1 MIDKEKI
8 DNYGGSTNK
17 MQKQDWRETSIRPLT
32 LHHISNK
39 LFIFLLVKKQIK
51 LIFFGEINKNI

>member
-1 MIDKEKI
+1 MNVKEKI

-32 LHHISNK
+32 LDHISNK

-51 LIFFGEINKNI
+51 LIFLEKLINI

>member
-1 MIDKEKI
+1 MNVKEKI

-32 LHHISNK
+32 LDHISNK
-39 LFIFLLVKKQIK
+39 LFILLR
-51 LIFFGEINKNI
+51 N